1 MLSTMH
7 HHYHPPNSGL
17 QCMTATTLEVRAVL
31 KALGK
36 RMDREATDYTGQHVA
51 MSLYGLQWMSGDR

>member
-1 MLSTMH
+1 
-7 HHYHPPNSGL
+7 
-17 QCMTATTLEVRAVL
+17 MTAATGEVRAVL

-36 RMDREATDYTGQHVA
+36 RMDREASDYTGQHVA